1 MKRALLL
8 LLVLTP
14 PVVNAEVTPLLPT
27 YLGNFQRNYYGN
39 RAPQQLRVVWR
50 THLGTGKTFFK
61 ERVNVMS
68 GAGWTG
74 QPLLFQENGKLTL
87 IQGALDYHLRK
98 IDAATGKILWASR
111 LDDSI
116 KGTPTYYDRGSGDE
130 STRRVLITGSRHGF
144 GIDLRRDPAWSLR
157 GISFD
162 DGREFWRHD
171 TVLTDSNS
179 RDCDASAVIV
189 GTRAAI
195 PLENGKFLLFSPD
208 PLHARGYGPWRLPR
222 IDHLSTLYQ
231 KKDLPVYGYEL
242 SCESSPTLL
251 GSTAYVAAGC
261 GRIYAKSTKTSLTYW
276 SLDVGGDL
284 ESTMPLTQDGCLLL
298 GIEKQFIAGQGG
310 VMKIHPQK
318 EGKEAIIWYLPWP
331 DEKFYEWQ
339 GGIVGSV
346 TLNASYGNQSAGG
359 GRLAC
364 AVSIGGTL
372 RVFDHT
378 RIVGQRNGGPKL
390 DGDYAQPLILDSV
403 KLPAGTIST
412 PIFVNN
418 TILIGYDSGLDL
430 YHVSDVGKL
439 HLLDRIRGKMFDA
452 TPIVWDGKA
461 YVASRDG
468 YLYCFQ

>member
-1 MKRALLL
+1 MKRTLIFLLSL
-8 LLVLTP
+8 AF
-14 PVVNAEVTPLLPT
+14 PVIEAEVVPLLPT
-27 YLGNFQRNYYGN
+27 YLGNFERNYYGN
-39 RAPQQLRVVWR
+39 QAPRKLRVLWR

-61 ERVNVMS
+61 ERVNHMS

-74 QPLLFQENGKLTL
+74 QPLLFQENGKLVL
-87 IQGALDYHLRK
+87 IQGSLDYHLRK
-98 IDAATGKILWASR
+98 IDAATGKVLWATR

-116 KGTPTYYDRGSGDE
+116 KGTPTYFDRGSGDE

-144 GIDLRRDPAWSLR
+144 GINLRQDPAWSLR

-189 GTRAAI
+189 GDRAAL

-208 PLHARGYGPWRLPR
+208 PLHSRSHGAWHCPR
-222 IDHLSTLYQ
+222 IDHTSMLYH
-231 KKDLPVYGYEL
+231 KNDLRVYGNEL

-251 GSTAYVAAGC
+251 GTTAYVAAGC
-261 GRIYAKSTKTSLTYW
+261 GRIYAQSTKTSSTYW

-298 GIEKQFIAGQGG
+298 GIEKQFMAGQGG
-310 VMKIHPQK
+310 VMKINPQK
-318 EGKEAIIWYLPWP
+318 YGSAAVVWYLPWP
-331 DEKFYEWQ
+331 DQAFYEWQ

-346 TLNASYGNQSAGG
+346 TLNARYGSDAPGG

-364 AVSIGGTL
+364 AVSVDGTL

-378 RIVGQRNGGPKL
+378 RLGNDRSRGPRL
-390 DGDYAQPLILDSV
+390 DGDFAQPLVLDSV
-403 KLPAGTIST
+403 LLPAGTIST
-412 PIFVNN
+412 PVFANDS
-418 TILIGYDSGLDL
+418 ILIGYDDGLDL
-430 YHVSDVGKL
+430 YRVSDQGKL
-439 HLLDRIRGKMFDA
+439 RRIDRIRGKMFDA

-461 YVASRDG
+461 YIASRDG
-468 YLYCFQ
+468 YLYCLH